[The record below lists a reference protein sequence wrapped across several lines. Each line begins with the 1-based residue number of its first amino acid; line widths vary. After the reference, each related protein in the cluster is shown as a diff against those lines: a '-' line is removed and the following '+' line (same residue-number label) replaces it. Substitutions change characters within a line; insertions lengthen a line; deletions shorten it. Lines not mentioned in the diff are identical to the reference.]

1 MRTPFANTKMGFG
14 PQKIDRVE
22 KMRLEDKNNSQK
34 MIIEYFAN
42 TKSVF
47 AGFPC
52 VRGMSEIVFGVRKVF
67 ANKRKSTYKIF
78 VSA

>member
-1 MRTPFANTKMGFG
+1 
-14 PQKIDRVE
+14 
-22 KMRLEDKNNSQK
+22 MRLKVGFFFQK
-34 MIIEYFAN
+34 MEIGYFAN

-52 VRGMSEIVFGVRKVF
+52 VHGMFGNIFGVRMVF
-67 ANKRKSTYKIF
+67 ANQRKSTYEIF

>member
-1 MRTPFANTKMGFG
+1 M
-14 PQKIDRVE
+14 IDRVE
-22 KMRLEDKNNSQK
+22 KMRLEDKNNYQK

-52 VRGMSEIVFGVRKVF
+52 VHGMSGIVLGVRKVF
-67 ANKRKSTYKIF
+67 ANKRKSTCELL

>member
-1 MRTPFANTKMGFG
+1 
-14 PQKIDRVE
+14 
-22 KMRLEDKNNSQK
+22 MRLEVENNSQK
-34 MIIEYFAN
+34 MMIAYFAN

-52 VRGMSEIVFGVRKVF
+52 VHGMSGIVLGVRMVF
-67 ANKRKSTYKIF
+67 ANKRKSTCEKL

>member
-1 MRTPFANTKMGFG
+1 
-14 PQKIDRVE
+14 
-22 KMRLEDKNNSQK
+22 MRLEVENNSQK
-34 MIIEYFAN
+34 MMIGYFAN

>member
-1 MRTPFANTKMGFG
+1 
-14 PQKIDRVE
+14 
-22 KMRLEDKNNSQK
+22 

-52 VRGMSEIVFGVRKVF
+52 VHGMSGIALGVRKVF
-67 ANKRKSTYKIF
+67 ANKRKSAYKIF

>member
-1 MRTPFANTKMGFG
+1 MFTL
-14 PQKIDRVE
+14 QKNDEAE
-22 KMRLEDKNNSQK
+22 KMRLEDEKNTQK
-34 MIIEYFAN
+34 MKIGYFAN

-47 AGFPC
+47 AGFPG
-52 VRGMSEIVFGVRKVF
+52 VYGMSGIVLGVRKVF